1 MVNKMQSVI
10 EATGLHE
17 YSAADLEDSIYQN
30 SKTKPEYVIMLVY
43 MMQQLKKMSANK
55 AGDAI
60 EEDDDFM
67 VDAATFTDFI

>member
-1 MVNKMQSVI
+1 MVNKMQSII
-10 EATGLHE
+10 EETGLHE

-43 MMQQLKKMSANK
+43 MMQQLKKMSANQS
-55 AGDAI
+55 GDAMA
-60 EEDDDFM
+60 EDNDFM